1 MPQLDIY
8 TFSTQIYFMAF
19 LAFVFLVVFS
29 YVLTYILFFE
39 SEVFEKDELELNR
52 ASIVTKY
59 ENLVVNSRYQFLA
72 TRLADVIILFFR
84 K

>member
-19 LAFVFLVVFS
+19 VAFVFLVIFS

-59 ENLVVNSRYQFLA
+59 EQLVISSRYQFLA
-72 TRLADVIILFFR
+72 TRLADVVVLFFR